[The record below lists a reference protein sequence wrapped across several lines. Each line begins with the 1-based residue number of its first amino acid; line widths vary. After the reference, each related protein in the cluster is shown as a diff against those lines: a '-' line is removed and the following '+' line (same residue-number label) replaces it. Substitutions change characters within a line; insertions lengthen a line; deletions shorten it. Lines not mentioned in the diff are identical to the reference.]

1 MAQFFTVGH
10 STRSF
15 EEFLALLREA
25 GIARLI
31 DVRTIPRSRRNPQFG
46 TERLAEQLS
55 ANGIVYEHMP
65 ALGGLRKKQ
74 PVDKAVNGYWRNAS
88 FHNYADYALSREF
101 REALQQLRAKGE
113 RERCAV
119 MCAEAHYSQCHRQL
133 IADHL
138 LGAGETVFHIVKAG
152 QIVEAKL
159 SAGARAGRDGVV
171 TYPGD
176 TQGSLFPRQDAH

>member
-1 MAQFFTVGH
+1 MARFFTVGH

-15 EEFLALLREA
+15 EEFLALLKEA
-25 GIARLI
+25 GVTRLI

-46 TERLAEQLS
+46 TERLAEAL
-55 ANGIVYEHMP
+55 AAAGIAYEHMP

-74 PVDKAVNGYWRNAS
+74 PVDAAVNLYWRNQS

-113 RERCAV
+113 QEACAV

-138 LGAGETVFHIVKAG
+138 IGAGDTVFHIVKPG
-152 QIVEAKL
+152 QTVAAQL
-159 SAGARAGRDGVV
+159 NPGARVGDDGIV

-176 TQGSLFPRQDAH
+176 AQGSLFPRQMSD